1 MQTLA
6 VLFAVCLLGLYVL
19 IESGTDTINNCED
32 CEDAINDCDDCEDTI
47 NDCEEI

>member
-6 VLFAVCLLGLYVL
+6 VCFAVCLLGLYVL
-19 IESGTDTINNCED
+19 IESGTDTIND
-32 CEDAINDCDDCEDTI
+32 CEDCEDTI